1 MRGLLESFH
10 GIMMRTQ
17 MSAEEL
23 AEASFGFNSN
33 GRPCKSHWTL
43 YKELNPDDDTAK
55 LGLIDAIRLM
65 EVSGDIEPLYLIADR
80 LGCMLRRKDNV
91 QPDCSNWEKQ
101 HVQTTVFLGKMS
113 HLMEEGAA
121 PNTIQATM
129 ESIIQNLE
137 KTALLYSK
145 DYNTINS
152 GTQKIKANPP
162 DTAEELAMR

>member
-1 MRGLLESFH
+1 MRALLESFH

-23 AEASFGFNSN
+23 TEASFGFNSN

-80 LGCMLRRKDNV
+80 LGCILRRKDNV
-91 QPDCSNWEKQ
+91 QPDCSSWEKQ
-101 HVQTTVFLGKMS
+101 YVQVTVFLGKMC
-113 HLMEEGAA
+113 HLLKEGAE
-121 PNTIQATM
+121 PSTIQATVA
-129 ESIIQNLE
+129 SVIQNLE
-137 KTALLYSK
+137 KTALLYAK
-145 DYNTINS
+145 DYSSIDRSHTDNEN
-152 GTQKIKANPP
+152 KAP
-162 DTAEELAMR
+162 